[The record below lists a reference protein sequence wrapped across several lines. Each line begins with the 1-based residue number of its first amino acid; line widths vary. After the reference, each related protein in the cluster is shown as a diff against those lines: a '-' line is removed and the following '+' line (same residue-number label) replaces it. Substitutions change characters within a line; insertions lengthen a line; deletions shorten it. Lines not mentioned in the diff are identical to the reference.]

1 MRTHSDGTG
10 HQPAPTDAMIVT
22 ADKTTTA
29 GTLSGVVNM
38 IETIKLLV
46 RILLFAGIL
55 LVPLAVLA

>member
-1 MRTHSDGTG
+1 
-10 HQPAPTDAMIVT
+10 MIVT